1 MSFIMHTNSAISA
14 ILPVFYVAIHKKS
27 IFEINP
33 YESDLSAEHE
43 PILNH
48 LSFHM
53 PTARDRTLIFE
64 RLSLPGR
71 KKMRICYRI
80 YWEDRS
86 KGTEFSAVCQR
97 HH

>member
-64 RLSLPGR
+64 RLSLPDG
-71 KKMRICYRI
+71 KENEDMLQDILGGPIEGDRI
-80 YWEDRS
+80 
-86 KGTEFSAVCQR
+86 
-97 HH
+97 